1 MPALY
6 ALVLIVAALHIIG
19 AAVLALLLVNRR
31 TAERRTID
39 IFAVIGLSFV
49 LGVFVVGS
57 IGMLLLLAG
66 RFDLAVPALYV
77 TTAAAIATLAALWRR
92 KQLPRID
99 ITKRDLIVLVVLA
112 ALFVPLLLA
121 PAYIHPIAWD
131 AVVMWLA
138 KAKSFFYESGLHN
151 QLFTGP
157 YPGTHNDYP
166 IGASVVLATL
176 FRMIGRTDDAAATV
190 LLACALPAFTTLV
203 VSAVRTAAKTAQR
216 TPVVIPLLV
225 VLALVP
231 TGVVLEQ
238 YANGYVD
245 TMLSVA
251 ITGAVLA
258 FGYAVQQRDRRW
270 LLVGLASALAAA
282 NIKNE
287 GLVFFAVAL
296 LAALAYT
303 LLYQRV
309 EVVRSVRTNLRRWIG
324 PVAAFGALSVP
335 LIAWQIAKTLSQF
348 PNDLAGG
355 PPQNDLG
362 FYMER
367 LAKIG
372 STFAAEVVLNVHWLW
387 TLAVLVVVFV
397 ALFVAVAW
405 SRTHRRLLL
414 PGLLVVAQATVYLL
428 VYLRTPH
435 DLHWHLSTSIDRL
448 TLHIVP
454 AAVICVAL
462 WLGSLRHVATEKE
475 TGRAGATR

>member
-6 ALVLIVAALHIIG
+6 ALILIVAALHVIG
-19 AAVLALLLVNRR
+19 AALLALLLLNRR
-31 TAERRTID
+31 SAPRRTID
-39 IFAVIGLSFV
+39 VFAVIGLSFV
-49 LGVFVVGS
+49 LGVFAVGS
-57 IGMLLLLAG
+57 VGTLLLLAG
-66 RFDLAVPALYV
+66 RFDLAETALYV
-77 TTAAAIATLAALWRR
+77 TTAAAAATIVVLWRT
-92 KQLPRID
+92 KLLPRVD
-99 ITKRDLIVLVVLA
+99 VTKRDLIVLVVLA

-121 PAYIHPIAWD
+121 PAYTHPIAWD

-166 IGASVVLATL
+166 LGASVVLATL
-176 FRMIGRTDDAAATV
+176 FRLIGRTDDSAATV

-203 VSAVRTAAKTAQR
+203 VSAVRTAARTATR

-245 TMLSVA
+245 TVLSAA
-251 ITGAVLA
+251 ITGTVLM
-258 FGYAVQQRDRRW
+258 FGYAVMRRDRRW
-270 LLVGLASALAAA
+270 LLVGLVSALATA

-303 LLYQRV
+303 LLYDRA
-309 EVVRSVRTNLRRWIG
+309 ETVRSVRANFRRWLG
-324 PVAAFGALSVP
+324 PVVAFAALAVP
-335 LIAWQIAKTLSQF
+335 LTAWQIVKTVSRF

-362 FYMER
+362 FFMER

-372 STFAAEVVLNVHWLW
+372 STFAAEVVLNMHWLW

-397 ALFVAVAW
+397 ALMIAVAW

-414 PGLLVVAQATVYLL
+414 PGLLVVTQAAVYLL

-448 TLHIVP
+448 LLHLVP
-454 AAVICVAL
+454 AAVICAAL
-462 WLGSLRHVATEKE
+462 WLGSLRTKE
-475 TGRAGATR
+475 NGAPGATR